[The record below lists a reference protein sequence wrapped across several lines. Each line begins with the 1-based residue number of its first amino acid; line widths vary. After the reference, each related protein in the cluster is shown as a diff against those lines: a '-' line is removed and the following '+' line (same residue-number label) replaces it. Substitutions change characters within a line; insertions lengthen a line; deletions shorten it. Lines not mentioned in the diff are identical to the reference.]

1 MAKVISF
8 ILVLSLTLS
17 GRVALCQ
24 QKNDKGGLIL
34 VGKTGSGKSASG
46 NTILGDS
53 NAFKEDM
60 SPESVTVGC
69 VKKEVDRDGAKVVV
83 IDTPGLFDTA
93 KTQYDVK
100 RKIEECVEQSVPG
113 PHGFLLV
120 ISLKSRFTQEE
131 RSSIKWIRDNFGED
145 AFTYTLVLFTHGD
158 LLKGKS
164 VRDYVKESKE
174 LQRVINQCGGRYHTL
189 SNTQRVNQT
198 QVDTLL
204 SKIEDMVEFNG
215 GEHYSNDMYKAAQKK
230 LERDTE
236 FFGLT
241 SLGLFGAGAYL
252 SSYVLMGIGGALGY
266 SQFNCSVA
274 MFS

>member
-1 MAKVISF
+1 MA
-8 ILVLSLTLS
+8 LLSHNNTPNNECIAVHRSLYENANVTRRFS
-17 GRVALCQ
+17 TPSARQIDSRGQDRVWQ
-24 QKNDKGGLIL
+24 ER
-34 VGKTGSGKSASG
+34 
-46 NTILGDS
+46 DS
-53 NAFKEDM
+53 NAFEEDM

-69 VKKEVDRDGAKVVV
+69 AKKEVDRDGAKVAV
-83 IDTPGLFDTA
+83 IDTPGLFDTT

-100 RKIEECVEQSVPG
+100 SKIEECVEQSVPG

-158 LLKGKS
+158 SLKGKS

-230 LERDTE
+230 LERDREIIKTRE
-236 FFGLT
+236 WCRFFGLT
-241 SLGLFGAGAYL
+241 SLGLFGAGACL
-252 SSYVLMGIGGALGY
+252 SSYVPPDI
-266 SQFNCSVA
+266 
-274 MFS
+274 